1 MPIYPLKKFEDCL
14 EKVTYTSKIQRKDFL
29 ESWYFPIISQ
39 EMEQVN
45 GYWENEKDVFKI
57 KKPVVIF
64 GDHTQVIKY
73 VDFNFV
79 LGADGVKILQP
90 KDFLNTRYFYY
101 FLQSVELKSLGYA
114 RHYRLL
120 KDLEI
125 PLPPLSAQEEIVA
138 KLDTALASIDEA
150 RTKTEQNL
158 KNTREIFYNYLHKI
172 VTNKENGWEEKK
184 LKDVAEY
191 FNGLTYSPKNVSDEG
206 IIVLRSSNVQNDK
219 LDFSDLV
226 RVNLNV
232 KEKIIVKDGDILMCS
247 RNGSKRLVGKTATIR
262 NLPEKMT
269 FGTFMMIVRSQY
281 NPYLWWFFKSN
292 DFRKQ
297 ISGGENPMI
306 NQITRYMLDEIVI
319 SFPPVE
325 IQDEI
330 VKKLDNL
337 FSETKKLEILYQ
349 NKLNYLDEL
358 RRSVLQEAFVQDFAS
373 LSYFHLLNRT
383 N

>member
-29 ESWYFPIISQ
+29 ESGYFPIISQ

-281 NPYLWWFFKSN
+281 NPYLGWFFKSN